1 MGKVLRGS
9 NRANSFLCQS
19 PKSSRGGKCR
29 GNSCCAD
36 GSKDWDCF
44 YFWQEVI
51 VTAKLCCNIFV
62 HRSSQMFTFSAQ
74 DWKHL
79 DRSHKVVWWV
89 TGYYPH
95 HTTGPMDTTLV
106 ASKPVCAY
114 SQTFGEPKSILYC
127 FLLLCLFAFFTLFAS
142 SVSQANRAG
151 FVNFA
156 CFKMIIQASACFYSD
171 SPLNPFQQ
179 LFNNF
184 NEGIWEFPPLGQTGF
199 FRFGFARDKTPLRLV
214 FELTYIQ
221 KEASRDSGGEIVE
234 FE

>member
-74 DWKHL
+74 DSKHL
-79 DRSHKVVWWV
+79 DRSHKVVWWA

-95 HTTGPMDTTLV
+95 HWANGQYTCRVGRQNRFVHILKLL
-106 ASKPVCAY
+106 ASQSLSYIVFFFCAY
-114 SQTFGEPKSILYC
+114 
-127 FLLLCLFAFFTLFAS
+127 LLFFTLFAEL
-142 SVSQANRAG
+142 VLCNC
-151 FVNFA
+151 A
-156 CFKMIIQASACFYSD
+156 CFKIIIS
-171 SPLNPFQQ
+171 
-179 LFNNF
+179 LF
-184 NEGIWEFPPLGQTGF
+184 FP
-199 FRFGFARDKTPLRLV
+199 
-214 FELTYIQ
+214 
-221 KEASRDSGGEIVE
+221 S
-234 FE
+234 